1 MLWSSIERVQFDISP
16 PAAGQV
22 SRCRGLQVGWSTSSQ
37 AAAALWKPLKQRHP
51 APAHQTLTPTCL
63 LLPGNGNVLQ
73 FCLSNIGGS
82 LSVYIVQQRGHL
94 RVGGPSPSSFPHF
107 SHFVPFSHFWLS
119 TGFGS
124 RGKYCL
130 WPDVFPEIVL
140 CDSWTMMIMMMMMM
154 TVTIM
159 TCVWLAED
167 QELAQHLLC
176 LSLLPGFAPGHH
188 HHHPCHYHCRCHHQ
202 NHHYLCHHHHCPR
215 PNHHI
220 HVTAHDNFDISAWGI
235 LVCTS
240 DWTSDS
246 ARTVSHLRMGE

>member
-37 AAAALWKPLKQRHP
+37 AAAALWKPFEQRHP
-51 APAHQTLTPTCL
+51 APAHQTLPPTCL

-82 LSVYIVQQRGHL
+82 FSVYIVQQWGHL
-94 RVGGPSPSSFPHF
+94 RVGGPSPSSFRHF

-124 RGKYCL
+124 KGKYCL

-140 CDSWTMMIMMMMMM
+140 CDSWTMVIMMMMMM
-154 TVTIM
+154 IQSVNNVGVTGQYIQWPM
-159 TCVWLAED
+159 GDLRWKNCVLRTTSQVFLGTQKDTWKE
-167 QELAQHLLC
+167 
-176 LSLLPGFAPGHH
+176 
-188 HHHPCHYHCRCHHQ
+188 
-202 NHHYLCHHHHCPR
+202 
-215 PNHHI
+215 
-220 HVTAHDNFDISAWGI
+220 DNFQTINFFNFWDTIF
-235 LVCTS
+235 
-240 DWTSDS
+240 
-246 ARTVSHLRMGE
+246 